1 MWGNCESFSDI
12 EKNSNFCYTLNLIT
26 IVLCSFTVLDNNLTC
41 FYMINV
47 MTWKVFHFRYGTGR
61 DIWNC
66 RYLTSTGNVFGISTV
81 WCQDFDRFYYK
92 EEKNMRVQRTCSDY
106 FRYSFAIEKFEKK
119 QSVTRKKTIK
129 IFKKERKQRNLFH
142 IFF

>member
-1 MWGNCESFSDI
+1 
-12 EKNSNFCYTLNLIT
+12 
-26 IVLCSFTVLDNNLTC
+26 
-41 FYMINV
+41 
-47 MTWKVFHFRYGTGR
+47 
-61 DIWNC
+61 
-66 RYLTSTGNVFGISTV
+66 
-81 WCQDFDRFYYK
+81 
-92 EEKNMRVQRTCSDY
+92 MRVQRTCSDY